1 MLSSSTARETTIM
14 KLWHDWQGRAWWVD
28 ENGNPI
34 ERAPEYD
41 E

>member
-1 MLSSSTARETTIM
+1 M
-14 KLWHDWQGRAWWVD
+14 KIWHDWQGRAWYVN
-28 ENGNPI
+28 ENGDLL